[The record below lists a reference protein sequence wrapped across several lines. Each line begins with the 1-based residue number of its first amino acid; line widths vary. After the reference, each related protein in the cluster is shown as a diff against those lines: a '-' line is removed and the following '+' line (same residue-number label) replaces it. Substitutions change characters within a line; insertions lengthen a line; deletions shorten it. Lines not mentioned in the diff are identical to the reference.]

1 MKVNGREMTVESG
14 QSLLIF
20 LEANQFDTAA
30 LAVARNGDIVPKANY
45 NQVILSDDDTLEL
58 VRFVGGG

>member
-1 MKVNGREMTVESG
+1 MKLESG
-14 QSLLIF
+14 QSLLKF

-30 LAVARNGDIVPKANY
+30 LAVARNGDIVPRATY
-45 NQVILSDDDTLEL
+45 DRVMLSDGDTLEL